1 MTELKL
7 YFMLHYNTS
16 DQDKYIALVLKNN
29 KILSLKSPDKKNT
42 ILYDSIIE
50 WLETLPNNVSK
61 TKML

>member
-1 MTELKL
+1 
-7 YFMLHYNTS
+7 MLHYNTS